1 MLLLP
6 ELMVGGMS
14 LALPMA
20 VLPLSFGTCSFTVFP
35 LKDIIMIAFVMI
47 ALGRCCSGPVKRRSW
62 LGLGGVMLVVAAG
75 LAAYGFSSGLGE
87 VIG

>member
-1 MLLLP
+1 
-6 ELMVGGMS
+6 
-14 LALPMA
+14 
-20 VLPLSFGTCSFTVFP
+20 
-35 LKDIIMIAFVMI
+35 MIAFVVI
-47 ALGRCCSGPVKRRSW
+47 VLGRCCSGLVKRRSW